1 MALPQGGVQNAECRV
16 QNEGRFLLCKNHLIE
31 MSKFIEIKNLNF
43 SYEGDEGEKVPVLHD
58 INLDINKG
66 EFVTIL
72 GRNGSGKSTLAK
84 IINMILTPDSGEVI
98 IDGKNIAVALSDEDL
113 MAVRRRV
120 GMVFQNPDNQ
130 LVATIVE
137 EDIAFGP
144 ENLGIEPAEIRQ
156 RVDDALDIVG
166 MKEFA
171 RHSPH
176 QLSGGQKQRIAIAGI
191 IAMLPECII
200 FDESTAMLDPK
211 GRQEVMDTIEKLNRE
226 KGITIIAITHNM
238 EEAVRGD
245 RIVVIDKGRIVKQGT
260 PKDVFAKPYELWEL
274 GLAVPQV
281 TELFDM
287 LRCLGADLP
296 ESVITEKEGAEEL
309 ARLLNNK

>member
-1 MALPQGGVQNAECRV
+1 ME
-16 QNEGRFLLCKNHLIE
+16 
-31 MSKFIEIKNLNF
+31 KFIEIRDLCF
-43 SYEGDEGEKVPVLHD
+43 SYPGDEEKQSVPVLHD
-58 INLDINKG
+58 ISLDVYKG

-84 IINMILTPDSGEVI
+84 LINMILTPDYGSI
-98 IDGKNIAVALSDEDL
+98 KIDGKSVAKEITEAEMIDL
-113 MAVRRRV
+113 RKKV

-137 EDIAFGP
+137 EDVAFGP
-144 ENLGIEPAEIRQ
+144 ENLGLEPAEIRK
-156 RVDDALDIVG
+156 RVDSALATVG
-166 MKEFA
+166 MTDFA

-176 QLSGGQKQRIAIAGI
+176 QLSGGQKQRVAIAGI

-200 FDESTAMLDPK
+200 FDESTAMLDPS
-211 GRQEVMDTIEKLNRE
+211 GRSEVMETIERLNRE
-226 KGITIIAITHNM
+226 EGITILAITHNM
-238 EEAVRGD
+238 EEAVRSD
-245 RIVVIDKGRIVKQGT
+245 RIIVVDKGHIVKDGT
-260 PKDVFAKPYELWEL
+260 PKEVFSKPYELWDL

-296 ESVITEKEGAEEL
+296 DGVITEEEGTELLVKEICKWQK
-309 ARLLNNK
+309 LN